1 MWKYLKEDD
10 EMMTGT
16 VISLAF
22 IVIVLF
28 GSTIFVLNKALKL
41 EDHSGEDENEEQSAE
56 SCSSRS

>member
-1 MWKYLKEDD
+1 
-10 EMMTGT
+10 MMTGT

-28 GSTIFVLNKALKL
+28 GSTVFVLNKALKL